1 MAKYSGKIGFSIP
14 VETAPG
20 VTNIVMT
27 YRPYHGDVERKAYK
41 ANSNSETTNDDI
53 NVSNKI
59 SILANDFAFKNFKYI
74 KCVEFMGVLWNISD
88 IEVVYPRLIL
98 TIGGIFNERPNEEE
112 I

>member
-27 YRPYHGDVERKAYK
+27 YRHYRGDVERKVYRAS
-41 ANSNSETTNDDI
+41 SNPETTNDDI

-59 SILANDFAFKNFKYI
+59 SILANDFAYMNFKYI
-74 KCVEFMGVLWNISD
+74 KCVEFMGALWNVSD
-88 IEVVYPRLIL
+88 VEVLHPRLIL